1 VPEPILVKMEN
12 AVGKLERYKLPGID
26 QIPVELIWTGGTTFC
41 SEIHRLINSIFN
53 KEELTKH

>member
-1 VPEPILVKMEN
+1 V
-12 AVGKLERYKLPGID
+12 AVGKLERYKMPGID